1 MAYVISEGLYD
12 KIKIL
17 IEESEQVRSP
27 NETRPPAATNKS
39 PPAMTMFSL
48 DEPLY
53 TGQSAVATVGRPQW
67 GYPGGNMWYDISPVG
82 DSTTEIYDVFM
93 LCDGVLPMNTIVLA
107 AYVGDAWC
115 FIRSTQGCSGGTL
128 LGKTVGAWGKGT
140 SQDITVYSGEKGSET
155 VLNRKDSSGN
165 DQPVTVSCYNRFADV
180 AADKWVRITP
190 GGDLIAAECG

>member
-1 MAYVISEGLYD
+1 MAYVLSEGLYE

-17 IEESEQVRSP
+17 IETSGLPMPEPEKRTTATKP
-27 NETRPPAATNKS
+27 RPTSMAF
-39 PPAMTMFSL
+39 FSL

-53 TGQSAVATVGRPQW
+53 TGQSAAATIGRQKW
-67 GYPGGNMWYDISPVG
+67 GYAGGNMWYDFVPGG

-93 LCDGVLPMNTIVLA
+93 LCDGVLPADTLVMA

-128 LGKTVGAWGKGT
+128 LGKTSAAWDKGS
-140 SQDITVYSGEKGSET
+140 SQDITVYSGAKGAES
-155 VLNRKDSSGN
+155 VLNRKDSSGV
-165 DQPVTVSCYNRFADV
+165 DQPVKVSCYNRFADV
-180 AADKWVRITP
+180 AANKWVRITP